1 MFLPPRKI
9 CNSEGTQGKSLGTAM
24 KSEACV
30 HFPADNPRMEV
41 TCVEAGQIPPQFQG
55 IQRVKLVVCVAGST
69 KRNEPC
75 FQTWIMS
82 CLQIQP
88 WEASGLL
95 LEELLFPHIFIH

>member
-1 MFLPPRKI
+1 MIFSAFFLHQLSGLTKNI
-9 CNSEGTQGKSLGTAM
+9 
-24 KSEACV
+24 
-30 HFPADNPRMEV
+30 
-41 TCVEAGQIPPQFQG
+41 
-55 IQRVKLVVCVAGST
+55 AGST

-75 FQTWIMS
+75 FQTRIMS

>member
-1 MFLPPRKI
+1 
-9 CNSEGTQGKSLGTAM
+9 M

-41 TCVEAGQIPPQFQG
+41 MCVEAGQIPLQFQG
-55 IQRVKLVVCVAGST
+55 ILGVKLVVCVAGST

-75 FQTWIMS
+75 FQTRIMS

-88 WEASGLL
+88 WEASSLL